1 MNAYRNPAAA
11 GAANEVALMPAEL
24 RANALL
30 SFSLPTSSG
39 SSACRAG
46 HANDHEMPCIIEV
59 TSRICHVTTSVVM
72 ETAMSSDTV
81 VEMIG

>member
-1 MNAYRNPAAA
+1 MAYRNPAAA
-11 GAANEVALMPAEL
+11 GAAREVALMPAAL
-24 RANALL
+24 RARALL

-46 HANDHEMPCIIEV
+46 QANDQEMPCIIEV
-59 TSRICHVTTSVVM
+59 TSRIGQVTTPVVM
-72 ETAMSSDTV
+72 ETAMSRDTV